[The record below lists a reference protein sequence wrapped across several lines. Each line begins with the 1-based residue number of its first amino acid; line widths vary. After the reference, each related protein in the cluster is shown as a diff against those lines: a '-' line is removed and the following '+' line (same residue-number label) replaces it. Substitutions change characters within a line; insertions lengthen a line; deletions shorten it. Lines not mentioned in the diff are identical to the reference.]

1 MPAVFYYLV
10 VLLVRFVI
18 FVEIVALGGLD
29 GATVL
34 VFCLLIKISTK
45 LLPYFW
51 GKKHIEEFKGWLAMP
66 LVQSSYQHPHLAL
79 VRYYLDKVCTLN
91 IL

>member
-1 MPAVFYYLV
+1 VFYYLV

-34 VFCLLIKISTK
+34 VFRLLIKISTK
-45 LLPYFW
+45 LLPYF
-51 GKKHIEEFKGWLAMP
+51 
-66 LVQSSYQHPHLAL
+66 
-79 VRYYLDKVCTLN
+79 
-91 IL
+91 